1 MATNSNDREIHS
13 SNTRATIYTVIDGR
27 VNSGNGNSTSLREQ
41 IADFATNGRKDRE
54 NNVGYDN
61 SARLLKIM
69 AVSDSIGYHYTES
82 RAINSYNHIDFSDAN
97 TKAILSSLGYGK
109 GNDISNCVAG
119 KNKVQAMKEMK
130 SKLESKMCKDARISS
145 FSVNNVVRAIN
156 KARQAGNTQLAQ
168 QLQGQLDFYR
178 KNGLNENINGG
189 NRAYGRALVS
199 QYMMGEDITR
209 GVRFYQMSG
218 RAAIATVRFST
229 RMVAN
234 TAVNIATSKPVH
246 AIAAGMSKATGIGA
260 NSNYII
266 NTNTKKARKEYRK
279 NTKTAVSNKIRKKS
293 AGEKLSEKR
302 QRKQAK
308 NIKARERAG
317 LKRAKLNK
325 RMKGMNLSS
334 KMYALTKAR
343 YKLQGA
349 KINIHRFKYNLGS
362 RVRNSFVFKMGR
374 RITAPFRFIYQHNPI
389 NFFNNLVNA
398 IKRKVKKTIGT
409 LILIAVIPIVLPVI
423 ISGVV
428 SGVCGLLAH
437 FATAYNPAN
446 MLADA
451 LGATNYMQLII
462 NETSVDLAAELELA
476 LENDAQTYYLSDD
489 TAVPSDNLA
498 WTKQVDEAEVTKIYS
513 TEKGVVEGYELP
525 GVSANL
531 QAICS
536 MAHKRF
542 LGEIDF
548 NNYFT
553 VKGYVYM
560 MYIYSHDALRDANG
574 DVVYGYEDIEE
585 CEEECLYEGEVS
597 IHTED
602 ATPEKAAVVQVTR
615 PKEICSNVYIH
626 GYSREYNSAV
636 NKKRAEFGTFL
647 TASLETLGAEI
658 TPDMTSVG
666 VFANEVP
673 YDACGKCDHYTS
685 VKVLTCRQREHKHN
699 GSCFHEGI
707 QTCSIP
713 EHEHSDSCY
722 TTYYICLGHCGGHI
736 SPSVTLTMDMT
747 YENLAKHDAFA
758 IPRYLD
764 ASDFSNT
771 ASEYVDGKLSVGTS
785 STPKAKEYKTFEDW
799 QKAWTNKVDNWGF
812 TQYLKTPAEWLV
824 IGVRNLI
831 DWFID
836 TFSSDAT
843 ATKKDDVEEFGGWV
857 KEDGSWTSEFKDLP
871 DIYGTYYVDDDPSRG
886 VCEVPYGDANELWE
900 GFDVTFPTGAGVRL
914 TKSQIKSLMKQIKE
928 AYPTIGQAQL
938 DVIEEALSE
947 VGNWTY
953 SLKGHTNGYYHTGGI
968 TDCSGFVGGVI
979 YRTLGIDTTG
989 MRAAHYNGS
998 SNRTA
1003 GSAISHSEGGTSKTN
1018 GMSYTGHVV
1027 IYLGHLSEGIP
1038 GYTVGGVEQSG
1049 PGYYIVHCSSG
1060 DGWSGSVVQRKDS
1073 IDNYPQTWNY
1083 W

>member
-1 MATNSNDREIHS
+1 M
-13 SNTRATIYTVIDGR
+13 
-27 VNSGNGNSTSLREQ
+27 
-41 IADFATNGRKDRE
+41 
-54 NNVGYDN
+54 
-61 SARLLKIM
+61 
-69 AVSDSIGYHYTES
+69 
-82 RAINSYNHIDFSDAN
+82 
-97 TKAILSSLGYGK
+97 
-109 GNDISNCVAG
+109 
-119 KNKVQAMKEMK
+119 
-130 SKLESKMCKDARISS
+130 
-145 FSVNNVVRAIN
+145 
-156 KARQAGNTQLAQ
+156 AQ
-168 QLQGQLDFYR
+168 QLQSQLKFY
-178 KNGLNENINGG
+178 KENGLGQDSNGG
-189 NRAYGRALVS
+189 YRAYGRALVK
-199 QYMMGEDITR
+199 QYIMGDDIAR
-209 GVRFYQMSG
+209 GVRFYKISG
-218 RAAIATVRFST
+218 SAAIATVRFST
-229 RMVAN
+229 KMVAN
-234 TAVNIATSKPVH
+234 TAVNIATSRPVH
-246 AIAAGMSKATGIGA
+246 AVAAGISKVTGIGA
-260 NSNYII
+260 NSNYIK

-279 NTKTAVSNKIRKKS
+279 NTKTAVSNRIRKKS
-293 AGEKLSEKR
+293 AGEKITARR
-302 QRKQAK
+302 QRKQAH
-308 NIKARERAG
+308 NIRARQRAG
-317 LKRAKLNK
+317 AKRARLNK
-325 RMKGMNLSS
+325 RMKGMNPSS

-349 KINIHRFKYNLGS
+349 SIKILRFKYNLGS

-374 RITAPFRFIYQHNPI
+374 RINAPIRFIYQHNPI
-389 NFFNNLVNA
+389 NLVTSIMN
-398 IKRKVKKTIGT
+398 ILKRKAKKAIGALLLT
-409 LILIAVIPIVLPVI
+409 AIIPIVLPVL
-423 ISGVV
+423 ISGVI

-451 LGATNYMQLII
+451 LGATNYMQLTI
-462 NETSVDLAAELELA
+462 NETTLDLATELELA
-476 LENDAQTYYLSDD
+476 LENDAQTYYLSDE
-489 TAVPSDNLA
+489 TAVPSDGLA
-498 WTKQVDEAEVTKIYS
+498 WTKQVDEAGVTKIYS

-574 DVVYGYEDIEE
+574 DIVYDYEDIKE
-585 CEEECLYEGEVS
+585 CESDCIYDGEVS

-602 ATPEKAAVVQVTR
+602 ATPEKAAVVEVTR

-626 GYSREYNSAV
+626 GYSSEYNSAV

-647 TASLETLGAEI
+647 TASLQTLGADI
-658 TPDMTSVG
+658 TPDMTSIG
-666 VFANEVP
+666 VFANELP
-673 YDACGKCDHYTS
+673 HDACGTCDRQHCKA
-685 VKVLTCRQREHKHN
+685 VRVLTCRQREHDHN
-699 GSCFHEGI
+699 SSCFHEGI
-707 QTCSIP
+707 LTCSIP
-713 EHEHSDSCY
+713 YHKHSNSCY
-722 TTYYICLGHCGGHI
+722 TTYYVCLGHCGGHI

-785 STPKAKEYKTFEDW
+785 STPSAQEYKTFEDW
-799 QKAWTNKVDNWGF
+799 QKAWTSKVDNWGF
-812 TQYLKTPAEWLV
+812 TQYLKTPVEWLV
-824 IGVRNLI
+824 IGARNLI

-836 TFSSDAT
+836 TFSTDAT

-857 KEDGSWTSEFKDLP
+857 NEDGSWTSEFKDLP
-871 DIYGTYYVDDDPSRG
+871 DVYGTYYVNDDPSQG

-914 TKSQIKSLMKQIKE
+914 TKSQIKNLLEQIKE
-928 AYPTIGQAQL
+928 AYPNIGQTQL

-947 VGNWTY
+947 VGNWSY
-953 SLKGHTNGYYHTGGI
+953 SLKGHTNGYYHEGGI

-989 MRAAHYNGS
+989 MLAANYNGS
-998 SNRTA
+998 SYRTA
-1003 GSAISHSEGGTSKTN
+1003 GSAISHSEGGKGKS
-1018 GMSYTGHVV
+1018 GISFTGHVV
-1027 IYLGHLSEGIP
+1027 IYLGYLSEGIP
-1038 GYTVGGVEQSG
+1038 GYTVGGAEQSG
-1049 PGYYIVHCSSG
+1049 PGHYIVHCSSG
-1060 DGWSGSVVQRKDS
+1060 DGWSGSVVQKKLS